1 MLGPVGKLAK
11 AALAGAGYDLHRS
24 TEFENRLMRSYWG
37 DWFSKD
43 PMLFARVYAKNRQ
56 SLGRVQNWADDIDN
70 SLWRYGVPEIWSTGE
85 RGLDKTVLDQVE
97 PEVTYTDLIG
107 FVASHIRDL
116 TYLEIGVSVGK
127 NFWQII
133 ELFPDADIFGLD
145 VEEPN
150 PSLVRLF
157 ERVEA
162 VWQGPEQVVDTL
174 SGNRTSI
181 RLTHYLLHRKNG
193 KPVTYVK
200 GDQFDRETWSS
211 MTAKFNFVF
220 SDGVH
225 SGRAVLDEFDHL
237 KACDLLDTSGRFAMY
252 WDDLVNVE
260 MQSAFERNARLLG
273 EGRYSLHPIHG
284 TYGERRMNGLFAN
297 FSATSAEIA

>member
-11 AALAGAGYDLHRS
+11 IALAGAGYDLHRA
-24 TEFENRLMRSYWG
+24 TEFEKRLMRSYWG

-43 PMLFARVYAKNRQ
+43 PALFARVYARNRQ
-56 SLGRVQNWADDIDN
+56 SLGRVQRWADNIDN
-70 SLWRYGVPEIWSTGE
+70 SLWRYGVPEMWSTGQQ
-85 RGLDKTVLDQVE
+85 GLDRTTLDQIE

-107 FVASHIRDL
+107 FVASQIEAL

-127 NFWQII
+127 NFWQIV
-133 ELFPDADIFGLD
+133 ELFPDAEIFGLD

-150 PSLVRLF
+150 PSLTRLF
-157 ERVEA
+157 ERVET
-162 VWQGPEQVVDTL
+162 VWEGPEQVVDTL
-174 SGNRTSI
+174 SGNKATI
-181 RLTHYLLHRKNG
+181 RLTHYHLHRKDG

-200 GDQFDRETWSS
+200 GDQFSHETWAS
-211 MTAKFNFVF
+211 MKARFNFVF

-225 SGRAVLDEFDHL
+225 SGRAVIDEFDHL
-237 KACDLLDTSGRFAMY
+237 KRSGLLEISGQFAMY

-297 FSATSAEIA
+297 FSPTSADIP